1 MLSIHSAQQINDAF
15 INLIYHGFASY
26 EIPDKCIWV
35 CVSLCV
41 LLQQQEMLGD
51 NQFDIMDAFVEFYGI
66 LQSNKLME
74 IMKEA
79 TTNE

>member
-1 MLSIHSAQQINDAF
+1 
-15 INLIYHGFASY
+15 
-26 EIPDKCIWV
+26 
-35 CVSLCV
+35 
-41 LLQQQEMLGD
+41 MLGD

-79 TTNE
+79 TTNESDAILLLFA